1 MNPAAAQLLRQ
12 QASWQQDRRHETWAD
27 KLRKSAR
34 ARASLPAAFRFNPT
48 MKIMKDTKD

>member
-1 MNPAAAQLLRQ
+1 MTPAAAQLLRQ

-34 ARASLPAAFRFNPT
+34 ARAALPANWPPQPPN
-48 MKIMKDTKD
+48 KD